1 MLSSQ
6 IYKIDIK
13 IYTIENEKYYY
24 YKILAKI
31 GVQFSPNILKVL
43 FNNNNHYSLLVPS
56 ENKNND
62 NLEYQKNNSLGKLNI
77 KSLTHKIDA
86 LNINIEKLC
95 ILENNPTFYDDI
107 KSYLKSVK
115 AATDSNNKID

>member
-6 IYKIDIK
+6 IYKLDIK
-13 IYTIENEKYYY
+13 IYTIQNAKYYY

-115 AATDSNNKID
+115 AATESNNKID

>member
-1 MLSSQ
+1 M
-6 IYKIDIK
+6 
-13 IYTIENEKYYY
+13 
-24 YKILAKI
+24 AKI

-43 FNNNNHYSLLVPS
+43 FTNNNHYSLLVPS

-62 NLEYQKNNSLGKLNI
+62 NLEYQKNNSLDKLDIKIYI

-95 ILENNPTFYDDI
+95 ILDNNPTFYDDI

>member
-1 MLSSQ
+1 M
-6 IYKIDIK
+6 
-13 IYTIENEKYYY
+13 
-24 YKILAKI
+24 AKI
-31 GVQFSPNILKVL
+31 GVQFSSNILKVL
-43 FNNNNHYSLLVPS
+43 FTNNNHYSLLVPS

-62 NLEYQKNNSLGKLNI
+62 NLEYQKNNSLDKLDIKIYI

-95 ILENNPTFYDDI
+95 ILDNNPTFYDDI